1 MKTFHSRGAFVRFL
15 LSFICS
21 NNQRDYTQTIKKTFS
36 MFWCR
41 HFLLWISATFSL
53 SKIQDTRY
61 KNERKLRV
69 NSGRLLKE
77 RRVEW
82 PITVFP
88 FFPFVSR
95 FLIFKASFVK
105 KSRTINY
112 KNKLFTRKKKK
123 RKTSFLFPQ
132 ANNFL
137 CPLTPEEV
145 IILNRPLYLNK
156 KSSHA
161 PITIRTL

>member
-1 MKTFHSRGAFVRFL
+1 
-15 LSFICS
+15 
-21 NNQRDYTQTIKKTFS
+21 

-112 KNKLFTRKKKK
+112 KNKLFTRKNKKEKQVFFSPKQTTSSVLSLRRKLLYSTDLYTSTKNQVTHQSPSEPYKKK
-123 RKTSFLFPQ
+123 R
-132 ANNFL
+132 
-137 CPLTPEEV
+137 
-145 IILNRPLYLNK
+145 I
-156 KSSHA
+156 SSNMK
-161 PITIRTL
+161 RSKLSG